1 MSRFFRVVASERL
14 KIGRPPIWLLLSVSP
29 LLAILIGLFV
39 NLDSPG
45 VADGSEWSTLFVAM
59 SMLHAVMLLPVLA
72 GILAAWVCRYE
83 HAGGGWKQLL
93 ALPVTRATVYAAKL
107 TVVVGLIGICQL
119 MLLTALWLVGLYK
132 GISAPFPWSM
142 VLTSLT
148 GSWFACF
155 PVAALQLGASLAWSS
170 FGIPLAINVSFTVP
184 NMLILN
190 SAQIAPFYPWAQ
202 PFLAMLPDTQQFPSA
217 VLPPMESLIVTVTG
231 SFIAFVTA
239 GLIYFVKKEI

>member
-14 KIGRPPIWLLLSVSP
+14 KIGRPSIWLLLSVSP
-29 LLAILIGLFV
+29 LLAILIGIFV
-39 NLDSPG
+39 NLDSPEATG
-45 VADGSEWSTLFVAM
+45 GSAWGTLFVAM
-59 SMLHAVMLLPVLA
+59 SMLHAVMLMPVLA
-72 GILAAWVCRYE
+72 GILSAWVCRYE

-93 ALPVTRATVYAAKL
+93 ALPVTRTTVYAAKL

-119 MLLTALWLVGLYK
+119 MLLGALWLVGMYQGL
-132 GISAPFPWSM
+132 SDPFPWSM

-184 NMLILN
+184 NLLILN
-190 SAQIAPFYPWAQ
+190 SAKIAPFYPWAQ
-202 PFLAMLPDTQQFPSA
+202 PVLAMLPDTQTMAST
-217 VLPPMESLIVTVTG
+217 VLPPMVSLIFTVTG